1 MRGPGQYSGS
11 SWRGVPSVSG
21 GLSRGGVRAGGGGG
35 ECSDAT
41 NARGLRKTHGPAV
54 GAIYTRSAVGQFNLC
69 VKRRT
74 LSKRGGPP
82 KSGAPFALS

>member
-35 ECSDAT
+35 GGGGGGRGVAT
-41 NARGLRKTHGPAV
+41 LRTRGA
-54 GAIYTRSAVGQFNLC
+54 S
-69 VKRRT
+69 VKHTVR
-74 LSKRGGPP
+74 LW
-82 KSGAPFALS
+82 ALSIPDLRWDN